1 MLQFEL
7 AWIELIISSGSV
19 NLAGDVG
26 DVVVFL
32 VFLGVLGWLGVGD
45 GAVGLDLVPHLTN
58 I

>member
-1 MLQFEL
+1 M
-7 AWIELIISSGSV
+7 S
-19 NLAGDVG
+19 AGFAGEVG
-26 DVVVFL
+26 DVVVLL